1 MAVIQRQK
9 MKAAVKPKEESGST
23 ESVFTNVEKED
34 RAKVVECSMKHIQMS
49 LCQFIV

>member
-1 MAVIQRQK
+1 MQ
-9 MKAAVKPKEESGST
+9 AAVKTQRRRRKYRV
-23 ESVFTNVEKED
+23 SVYNVEEED